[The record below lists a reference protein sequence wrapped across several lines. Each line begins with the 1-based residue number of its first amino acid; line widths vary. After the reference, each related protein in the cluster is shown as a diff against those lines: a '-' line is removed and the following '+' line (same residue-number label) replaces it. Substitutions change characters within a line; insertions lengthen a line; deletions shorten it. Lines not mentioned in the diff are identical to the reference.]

1 MYPDSFD
8 YYRAGTVEEALA
20 LLDKHAEQNPTVLA
34 GGHSLV
40 PTMKSGLAAPDAVV
54 DIGDIDEM
62 SGIDVSDGALRVGAS
77 TRYEAVV
84 DDADVLE
91 HAPVL
96 AEATSEIG
104 DTQVRNRGTV
114 GGNIAHADPA
124 SDLPAV
130 MIATDAT
137 IHAQSPAGS
146 RTIPADDFFLG
157 IYATALGHDELLV
170 EIEVPAIGDGAGA
183 YVKKDSPS
191 SGYAVIGVAARLRSD
206 DGAVAE
212 AGIAANGALDHAVR
226 LPAVESALEGS
237 AVDDVDPDAAASH
250 ATDEL
255 DVDLL
260 MDDLQADSAYRAQLL
275 ESYTARAIET
285 AVDRLS

>member
-8 YYRAGTVEEALA
+8 YYSAGSVEEALT
-20 LLDKHAEQNPTVLA
+20 LLDEHADQNPTVLA

-54 DIGDIDEM
+54 DIGDVEEM
-62 SGIDVSDGALRVGAS
+62 SGIDVTDGALRVGAS

-84 DDADVLE
+84 DNADVVA

-96 AEATSEIG
+96 AEATREIG

-114 GGNIAHADPA
+114 GGNVAHADPA

-137 IHAQSPAGS
+137 MHAQSPDGS
-146 RTIPADDFFLG
+146 RAIAADDFFLG

-170 EIEVPAIGDGAGA
+170 EVEVPAIGDGAGA
-183 YVKKDSPS
+183 YVKKESPS
-191 SGYAVIGVAARLRSD
+191 SGYAVIGVAARLRTT
-206 DGAVAE
+206 DGTIAE

-226 LPAVESALEGS
+226 LSAVESALEGRGV
-237 AVDDVDPDAAASH
+237 ADVDADEVATH

-275 ESYTARAIET
+275 ESYTARAVET
-285 AVDRLS
+285 AVERAD